1 MISFGLQFPNSSVN
15 RKWGLEKGASH
26 QEHLPL
32 LQRTQI
38 PFPAPTWWS
47 ITILNF
53 TFRDSM
59 PSSGLRGQQTCI
71 QVNILT

>member
-15 RKWGLEKGASH
+15 RKWGLEKWASH

-53 TFRDSM
+53 TFRD
-59 PSSGLRGQQTCI
+59 PI
-71 QVNILT
+71 QCPLLGFVGSRHAYK

>member
-1 MISFGLQFPNSSVN
+1 MISFGLHFPNSSVN
-15 RKWGLEKGASH
+15 RKWGLEKWASH

-53 TFRDSM
+53 TFRDPM